1 MKRKEQ
7 AISYHTAPNG
17 LRMVHLH
24 VPGSAIGYT
33 GLTVSA
39 GSRDET
45 DHNRG
50 LSHFVEHTIFKG
62 TRRRSSWHIINRME
76 AVGGELNAYTT
87 KEETV
92 VYSVFPGGNLS
103 RAADLIADLTTNSRF
118 PENELAKERQVVAD
132 EIDSY
137 LDTPSEAVFD
147 DFEDLLFAGNGL
159 GHNILGD
166 RESLSHFTP
175 EVCREYLASH
185 YVPEAMT
192 AFYAGPTGA
201 GRVFATLEK
210 VYSCIVTRPAPPSRR
225 VYPAVA
231 APFDIRKHIESHQ
244 CHTVM
249 GARIGGMTDPSR
261 FTVALLTNIL
271 GGPGMNSLLNV
282 ALRERRG
289 LVYNVEAS
297 TGIFSDCGEFT
308 IYYGC
313 DPTDESRCRRIV
325 NETVQRVADGLITP
339 RRLEM
344 AKKQYLGQLV
354 IGGVNLENRILG
366 ISRST
371 LVNGAALT
379 TAEVIDSVKAV
390 THQQLAE
397 AAARILPM
405 SALTL
410 G

>member
-1 MKRKEQ
+1 
-7 AISYHTAPNG
+7 
-17 LRMVHLH
+17 
-24 VPGSAIGYT
+24 
-33 GLTVSA
+33 
-39 GSRDET
+39 
-45 DHNRG
+45 
-50 LSHFVEHTIFKG
+50 
-62 TRRRSSWHIINRME
+62 
-76 AVGGELNAYTT
+76 
-87 KEETV
+87 
-92 VYSVFPGGNLS
+92 
-103 RAADLIADLTTNSRF
+103 
-118 PENELAKERQVVAD
+118 
-132 EIDSY
+132 
-137 LDTPSEAVFD
+137 
-147 DFEDLLFAGNGL
+147 
-159 GHNILGD
+159 
-166 RESLSHFTP
+166 
-175 EVCREYLASH
+175 
-185 YVPEAMT
+185 
-192 AFYAGPTGA
+192 
-201 GRVFATLEK
+201 
-210 VYSCIVTRPAPPSRR
+210 
-225 VYPAVA
+225 
-231 APFDIRKHIESHQ
+231 
-244 CHTVM
+244 M

-308 IYYGC
+308 VYYGC
-313 DPTDESRCRRIV
+313 DPADEARCRRIV
-325 NETVQRVADGLITP
+325 TETVQRVADGLITP

-379 TAEVIDSVKAV
+379 GAEVIDAVKAV